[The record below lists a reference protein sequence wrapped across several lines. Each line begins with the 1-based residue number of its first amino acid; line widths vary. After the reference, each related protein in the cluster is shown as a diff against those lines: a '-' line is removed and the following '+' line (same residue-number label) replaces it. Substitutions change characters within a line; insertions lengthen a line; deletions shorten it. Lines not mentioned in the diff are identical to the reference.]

1 MRSGCTYPPAKF
13 FKIMALSKR
22 KQRPRNPQK
31 PINGATSPTGSPSS
45 FQPFNYQPPTPIQ
58 PPEPTLQP
66 GQSVLPGSISLGGKP
81 GTHTAKNPEN
91 IWWSYGEGTNALQ
104 LIWQLLN
111 NSNNGGSLSQ
121 GYADILSQ
129 LTKQSEAGKP
139 INPDMVISLLMN
151 LLSYNTTQEQRD
163 YDYRMLNE
171 SRQYNNPQNELAR
184 LMGAGI
190 SRDAALQLMSGS
202 AGNLGSGS
210 GAGAT
215 QMMSPVAGAGAAALN
230 SSNAHNNL
238 VNQVYNG
245 IQLVANLFGQ
255 GVDMYSAIQS
265 AQMLQAQNY
274 MTQQQVGTYQQV
286 NQITQALQNAVTQG
300 ILEPTDL
307 EGWSNAND
315 VYKWLIDH
323 ADTNL
328 VKPLNN
334 SGAISGVFGTTI
346 GREMFN
352 KHWQQMRD
360 SKDAGKLFDNFVR
373 QQELDTEMRG
383 FDVSKSYFELQYAIG
398 ELSRQDV
405 EIQNLWNAVWSG
417 NIDLEIKGL
426 DLKIKQYEENQA
438 RTWNDIFNETYNTE
452 HSDFDK
458 YYKSLKSNG
467 KSFVA
472 FDQYQNLFH
481 NVYRAYVN
489 GLPLKQDEW
498 VQFYRDNRDAAF
510 FAAGVKR
517 QISEMQYMNI
527 TPENSPYLS
536 GIISVY
542 QMLKMSGALDV
553 IEVGTRATAPFMPY
567 MFTPNKPQ

>member
-1 MRSGCTYPPAKF
+1 
-13 FKIMALSKR
+13 MALSKR
-22 KQRPRNPQK
+22 KQRGTTGRGN
-31 PINGATSPTGSPSS
+31 NGTTGRTIHPGTGISVHSVE
-45 FQPFNYQPPTPIQ
+45 PPV
-58 PPEPTLQP
+58 PTLQP

-81 GTHTAKNPEN
+81 STHSAKNPEN
-91 IWWSYGEGTNALQ
+91 VWWSYGEGTNALQ

-171 SRQYNNPQNELAR
+171 SRLYNNPQNELAR

-210 GAGAT
+210 GAAP

-274 MTQQQVGTYQQV
+274 MTQQQVGAYQQV
-286 NQITQALQNAVTQG
+286 NQVTQALQNAVTQG

-334 SGAISGVFGTTI
+334 SGAIAGVFGTTL

-352 KHWQQMRD
+352 KHWQQMRE

-383 FDVSKSYFELQYAIG
+383 FDVKKSYFDLQYAIG

-405 EIQNLWNAVWSG
+405 EIQNLWNEVWSG
-417 NIDLEIKGL
+417 NIDLQIKGL

-438 RTWNDIFNETYNTE
+438 GTWNEIFDQTYNVEHPDTE
-452 HSDFDK
+452 Q
-458 YYKSLKSNG
+458 YYKSLKHNG

-472 FDQYQNLFH
+472 FDQYENLFH
-481 NVYRAYVN
+481 NVARAYVN
-489 GLPLKQDEW
+489 GVPLNNDEW

-517 QISEMQYMNI
+517 QIAEMQYMNI
-527 TPENSPYLS
+527 TPDNSPYLS